1 MYIKGEKY
9 MITYLKQNKVLLC
22 FTVVCSM
29 ISSLGC
35 VLIAII
41 LQKVMDIVM
50 IGDMHAFM
58 YMMFM
63 SVVYVVGL
71 GIFLFLQS
79 LFTKKIIC
87 KITYTLRN
95 DMFQGILK
103 QSMGDFTKQQTADY
117 LSAIQNDVKMIEENY
132 LIPFFEILQYVV
144 IFLGS
149 LIVMIYFDVIVT
161 ICVVIAI
168 LCMLIIPSLFGT
180 MLEKHQH
187 RYSEHLS
194 LFMNNVKD
202 ALSGFEVLKAYTM
215 MSYITTRYQKQNQKL
230 MNAKY
235 QVDTWMSV
243 NEGVSMTLSFAIQI
257 FVVLISAYFIMIG
270 RIQAGALLGLIQASS
285 NLANPLLLIFSNIPK
300 VKSVEPI
307 MKKIKGYIT
316 YENTVFSGRNAPTF
330 EKEIVFDHV
339 YFSYQNDQPV
349 LQDVCLSI
357 HPRKK
362 YALVGKSG
370 CGKSTLIKLLAGYY
384 ADYTGTIS
392 YDQQALANLDCTQV
406 SALSSI
412 IHQNVYMF
420 DESIENNICL
430 HETYAKEAMQDA
442 IESSGLD
449 DFLEHISEGLSYQL
463 QENGSNLSGGQK
475 QRIAVAR
482 ALIRQKPLLILDEGT
497 SAIDMKTA
505 NDIEER
511 LLKKESLTLI
521 TITHAMKPELLE
533 CYDQIIYMENGYII
547 EMDSFHNL
555 MKKQDKF
562 YKFFQVRKEM

>member
-1 MYIKGEKY
+1 MF
-9 MITYLKQNKVLLC
+9 TYLKQNKVLLC
-22 FTVVCSM
+22 FTIVCSM

-41 LQKVMDIVM
+41 LQKIMDIVM
-50 IGDMHAFM
+50 IGDMHAFINM
-58 YMMFM
+58 LLL
-63 SVVYVVGL
+63 SVCYVLGL

-79 LFTKKIIC
+79 LFTKKIVC

-117 LSAIQNDVKMIEENY
+117 LSAIQNDVKMIEDNY
-132 LIPFFEILQYVV
+132 LVPFFEILQYVV

-149 LIVMIYFDVIVT
+149 LSVMIYFDVIVT

-180 MLEKHQH
+180 MMEKHQH

-194 LFMNNVKD
+194 IFMNNVKD

-230 MNAKY
+230 MNVKY

-257 FVVLISAYFIMIG
+257 FVVLLSAYFIMIG

-307 MKKIKGYIT
+307 MKKITGYIT
-316 YENTVFSGRNAPTF
+316 YENTVFSGRRTPTF

-339 YFSYQNDQPV
+339 YFSYQDNQPV
-349 LQDVCLSI
+349 LQDICLSI
-357 HPRKK
+357 QPGKK

-384 ADYTGTIS
+384 VDYTGTIS
-392 YDQQALANLDCTQV
+392 YDQQALSTLDCTKV

-430 HETYAKEAMQDA
+430 HEIYAKEAMQEA
-442 IESSGLD
+442 IESSGLH
-449 DFLEHISEGLSYQL
+449 DFLEQIEGGLSYLL
-463 QENGSNLSGGQK
+463 QENGANLSGGQK

-497 SAIDMKTA
+497 SAIDMQTA
-505 NDIEER
+505 NDIEGR

-521 TITHAMKPELLE
+521 TITHAMKPELLG
-533 CYDQIIYMENGYII
+533 CYDQIIYMENGCII

-562 YKFFQVRKEM
+562 YKFFQGRKEM

>member
-1 MYIKGEKY
+1 ML
-9 MITYLKQNKVLLC
+9 TYLKQNKGLLC
-22 FTVVCSM
+22 FTIVCHV
-29 ISSLGC
+29 IGSLGF
-35 VLIAII
+35 VLIAIL

-58 YMMFM
+58 YMMFV
-63 SVVYVVGL
+63 SVIYVVGL

-87 KITYTLRN
+87 KITYTLRK
-95 DMFQGILK
+95 DMFQGIIK
-103 QSMGDFTKQQTADY
+103 QSIGDFTKQQTADY
-117 LSAIQNDVKMIEENY
+117 LSAIQNDVKIIEDNY
-132 LIPFFEILQYVV
+132 LIPLFEILQYVV

-168 LCMLIIPSLFGT
+168 LCMLIIPSLFGA

-187 RYSEHLS
+187 CYSEHLS
-194 LFMNNVKD
+194 LFMKNVKD

-215 MSYITTRYQKQNQKL
+215 TSYMVTRFQKQNQKV
-230 MNAKY
+230 MQAKY

-243 NEGVSMTLSFAIQI
+243 NEGLSMTLTFAVQI
-257 FVVLISAYFIMIG
+257 FVVLLSAYFIMIG

-285 NLANPLLLIFSNIPK
+285 NLANPLLMIFSNVPK
-300 VKSVEPI
+300 VRSVEPI
-307 MKKIKGYIT
+307 IDKIKKYTNYI
-316 YENTVFSGRNAPTF
+316 NTEFCGEETPTF
-330 EKEIVFDHV
+330 EKEIIFNHV
-339 YFSYQNDQPV
+339 YFSYQDNQPV
-349 LQDVCLSI
+349 LQDICLFI
-357 HPRKK
+357 QPGKK
-362 YALVGKSG
+362 YAVVGKSG

-384 ADYTGTIS
+384 TDYTGTIS
-392 YDQQALANLDCTQV
+392 YDHQALSNLDCTQV

-420 DESIENNICL
+420 DESIQDNICL

-449 DFLEHISEGLSYQL
+449 DFLEQVNGGLSYQL
-463 QENGSNLSGGQK
+463 QENGTNLSGGQK

-497 SAIDMKTA
+497 SAIDMQTA

-521 TITHAMKPELLE
+521 TITHAMKPELFA
-533 CYDQIIYMENGYII
+533 CYDQIIYMEDGYII

-555 MKKQDKF
+555 MKKQNKF
-562 YKFFQVRKEM
+562 YKFFQGREEL